1 MGNASS
7 MIHTVNNNPYH
18 KLNSSSDN
26 TLLDVFSVMSDDGKI
41 DMIEAAAV
49 HLLKSWNYELQLFLS
64 SLQDIDMTKRVKDR
78 LVDTTKIVYENR
90 NKEID
95 EYPVILDGFKNIQ
108 DKISIVEKE
117 ITDFCNN
124 EIQEDKLEYKANQF
138 KKKGDYRSYLFLK
151 MLAEQDSDIS
161 LREKTKSLLKEIIS
175 YRKKIYDKIYDKLHT
190 IL

>member
-41 DMIEAAAV
+41 DMIDAAAV

-175 YRKKIYDKIYDKLHT
+175 YRKENI
-190 IL
+190 